1 MTEQFSVERWELEK
15 MAKDAANSAAES
27 VLTSFL
33 KRLGISDDK
42 DIADLQLDLMHLRA
56 AREFRQALIRQS
68 MIAVVGIM
76 LTGALT
82 ALWFG
87 IRGLLGK

>member
-1 MTEQFSVERWELEK
+1 MTEQFSVEKWELEK
-15 MAKDAANSAAES
+15 IANDAANSAAER
-27 VLTSFL
+27 VLHSFL

-42 DIADLQLDLMHLRA
+42 DISDLQLDLMHLRA
-56 AREFRQALIRQS
+56 SREFRQALIRQS
-68 MIAVVGIM
+68 MIAAVGIM